1 MFFRHLEENIE
12 SVWLHLK
19 TAINGQLEKL
29 EKSLMDEATETAL
42 KTQTLQIAEPESAV
56 RNLLWKR
63 FLAYIRLILRSNQ
76 PVPVPP
82 GYLDYADEVG
92 NFATAF
98 KRVTYYNYAVYREYY
113 NEMLDKINRTP
124 SETA

>member
-1 MFFRHLEENIE
+1 
-12 SVWLHLK
+12 
-19 TAINGQLEKL
+19 
-29 EKSLMDEATETAL
+29 MDETAETAL
-42 KTQTLQIAEPESAV
+42 RTQTLIIAQPDSPI
-56 RNLLWKR
+56 RSLLWKR

-113 NEMLDKINRTP
+113 HEMIDKINGTP
-124 SETA
+124 TEIVQTD